1 MHPLTFG
8 CAHLTLWFV
17 NFPIRPPPHL
27 HYDSRT
33 KSVLL
38 RRNMLNMNRLL
49 YIAFMETIESS
60 AANNYPCLLQGE
72 FLQYASFALVSE
84 DYRVDAD
91 NFDLLHKHLPS
102 VGVVS

>member
-1 MHPLTFG
+1 
-8 CAHLTLWFV
+8 
-17 NFPIRPPPHL
+17 
-27 HYDSRT
+27 
-33 KSVLL
+33 
-38 RRNMLNMNRLL
+38 MLNMNFLL
-49 YIAFMETIESS
+49 YVTFMETIESS
-60 AANNYPCLLQGE
+60 AAHNYPSLLQGE